1 MLKFSKFI
9 KRSFYPTNILKT
21 QTESLFTNRYTSF
34 FFASYID
41 TLRNIG
47 ISAHIDSGKTTFTER
62 VLFYGGKIHEIHEVK
77 GSDNVGAK
85 MDFMELEREKG
96 ITIQSAATHLK
107 WKTNYIN
114 VIDTPGHVDFTIE
127 VERAL
132 RVLDGAVL
140 ILCGASGVQPQTL
153 TVDKQM
159 KRYNVPRII
168 FINKL
173 DRVGANP
180 WSAIEGA
187 RKRLNLNCAAVQM
200 NIGIDQNFKGVID
213 LIKMKA
219 NYFEGASGEIIT
231 EKDIP
236 DNLKEQAE
244 EKRQELIDILANI
257 DHEIEELYLN
267 EKPISEEQL
276 KKAIRRQTL
285 ALKFCPVFMGS
296 AYKNKGVQLALDG
309 VVDYLPTPNEREN
322 YGYEVKDGQE
332 QMVKLE
338 INPKKPLVALAFKL
352 DENKFGQI
360 TFVRVYQ
367 GRLKKGD
374 YIYLNRQK
382 KRVKVSRMVKMHA
395 NELED
400 ISEAE
405 AGEIFALFGVEC
417 SSGDTITE
425 GDMKCETQLSSMHVP
440 VPVLSLS
447 VKPVRSDASLKFQ
460 KALAKFQREDPT
472 FHVNMDKE
480 SEETIISGMGELH
493 LQIYAERIRREFGV
507 EVQLGEPTVNYRET
521 IQKSASFDY
530 LHKKQTGGA
539 GQFAKVIGTL
549 EPIPLP
555 EDGEYRNQ
563 FSNKIIGATIPN
575 EYIPAIERAFYECC
589 EKGPLTGYPVVNV
602 HYTLTDGQTHVVDSS
617 SMAFSLATKYSFR
630 QAFNNANPAILE
642 PIMEVEV
649 TCPTEC
655 YSGVM
660 AGLTKRKGTI
670 SYTEGRGDM
679 FIMQA
684 SVPLSQMFG
693 YATELRGLTSGQGNY
708 SMEYKNHEAV
718 AQQDMPALIEKFK
731 KKMRGKKKAEEEA

>member
-1 MLKFSKFI
+1 MFAFSKLVNKHI
-9 KRSFYPTNILKT
+9 APSNILKF
-21 QTESLFTNRYTSF
+21 QAKSSLYSRYAIYY
-34 FFASYID
+34 FASYID

-62 VLFYGGKIHEIHEVK
+62 VLFYGGRINEIHEVK

-107 WKTNYIN
+107 WKSSYIN

-140 ILCGASGVQPQTL
+140 LICGASGVQPQTL

-159 KRYNVPRII
+159 KRYHVPRII

-173 DRVGANP
+173 DRLGANP
-180 WSAIEGA
+180 WAAIDGA
-187 RKRLNLNCAAVQM
+187 RQRLNLVCAALQVP
-200 NIGIDQNFKGVID
+200 IGLDASFKGLVD

-219 NYFEGASGEIIT
+219 FYFEGENGEFIK
-231 EKDIP
+231 EADIP
-236 DNLKEQAE
+236 DNYKEISAK
-244 EKRQELIDILANI
+244 KRQELIEQLANI

-267 EKPISEEQL
+267 ESPISEEQL
-276 KKAIRRQTL
+276 KKSIRRQTL

-309 VVDYLPTPNEREN
+309 VIDYLPTPKERDNFGFES
-322 YGYEVKDGQE
+322 KDGE
-332 QMVKLE
+332 EKKVKLE
-338 INPKKPLVALAFKL
+338 INPKKPFVGLAFKL

-367 GRLKKGD
+367 GKLKKGD

-395 NELED
+395 NEMED

-417 SSGDTITE
+417 ASGDTITE
-425 GDMKCETQLSSMHVP
+425 GDMKCETLLSSMHVP
-440 VPVLSLS
+440 APVLSLS
-447 VKPVRSDASLKFQ
+447 IKPIKNDATAKFQ

-472 FHVNMDKE
+472 FKVNVDKE

-493 LQIYAERIRREFGV
+493 LQIYAERIKREFNV
-507 EVQLGEPTVNYRET
+507 DVNLGEPTVNYRET
-521 IQKSASFDY
+521 ILASHNFDY
-530 LHKKQTGGA
+530 LHKKQSGGA
-539 GQFAKVIGTL
+539 GQYARVAGL
-549 EPIPLP
+549 MEPIPLN
-555 EDGEYRNQ
+555 ETGEFKNQ
-563 FSNKIIGATIPN
+563 FINKIVGTAIPN

-602 HYTLTDGQTHVVDSS
+602 QYTLTDGSTHVVDSS
-617 SMAFSLATKYSFR
+617 SMAFALATKYSFR
-630 QAFNNANPAILE
+630 QAFTQGQPAILE
-642 PIMEVEV
+642 PIMFVEV
-649 TCPTEC
+649 TCPTES

-660 AGLTKRKGTI
+660 AGLTKRKGVIT
-670 SYTEGRGDM
+670 YTEGRGDM

-684 SVPLSQMFG
+684 TVPLSQMFG

-718 AQQDMPALIEKFK
+718 AVQDMPAIINKFK
-731 KKMRGKKKAEEEA
+731 KKLSKKESDD